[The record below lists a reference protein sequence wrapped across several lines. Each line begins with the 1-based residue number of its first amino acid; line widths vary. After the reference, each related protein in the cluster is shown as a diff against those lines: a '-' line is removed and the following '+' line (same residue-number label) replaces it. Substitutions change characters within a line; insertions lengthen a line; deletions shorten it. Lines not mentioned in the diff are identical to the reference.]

1 MEHKRKSKRR
11 NEVIMA
17 NYIKPVVFE
26 IDDKAYG
33 IDINQVQSIENEIDI
48 APVPNSVSYVKG
60 IINLRGE
67 VVPVYSLK
75 RKFNIPDDVPCKT
88 MIIIST
94 REVKIALEVDRVLEI
109 SDIEQD
115 NIVDMPAIINS
126 SDTDYMDRVANVDN
140 RLIILLDTE
149 KLLSE
154 EEENSVKK
162 LAEDVQ

>member
-1 MEHKRKSKRR
+1 
-11 NEVIMA
+11 MA

-94 REVKIALEVDRVLEI
+94 REVKIALQL
-109 SDIEQD
+109 
-115 NIVDMPAIINS
+115 
-126 SDTDYMDRVANVDN
+126 YCG
-140 RLIILLDTE
+140 
-149 KLLSE
+149 
-154 EEENSVKK
+154 
-162 LAEDVQ
+162 

>member
-1 MEHKRKSKRR
+1 M
-11 NEVIMA
+11 
-17 NYIKPVVFE
+17 
-26 IDDKAYG
+26 D
-33 IDINQVQSIENEIDI
+33 
-48 APVPNSVSYVKG
+48 
-60 IINLRGE
+60 
-67 VVPVYSLK
+67 
-75 RKFNIPDDVPCKT
+75 
-88 MIIIST
+88 
-94 REVKIALEVDRVLEI
+94 EI

-115 NIVDMPAIINS
+115 NIVDMPAIIKS